1 MNKKK
6 GIVTIIVA
14 IAMFCMMSM
23 SVLAD
28 SDVHISLP
36 ENQVWTTGLSMTRT
50 GMFSYVYAACNSVY
64 PESGSD
70 NYTRIQTRLV
80 NSSGTLIMT
89 KDHETLKEGDAVTPL
104 YIKEGYLSYSTV
116 YIQFRGNT
124 NKSAKAIVE
133 YYPL

>member
-6 GIVTIIVA
+6 NILTIIVA

-23 SVLAD
+23 SALAD

-36 ENQVWTTGLSMTRT
+36 ENKVWTSSLAISRT
-50 GMFSYVYAACNSVY
+50 GMFSYVWAGCDAVY
-64 PESGSD
+64 PSSGSD
-70 NYTRIQTRLV
+70 HYTKIQTRLV

-89 KDHETLKEGDAVTPL
+89 KDYETLTEGDVVTPL
-104 YIKEGYLSYSTV
+104 YIKEGYLSYNTV

-124 NKSAKAIVE
+124 NAAAEAIVE
-133 YYPL
+133 YFSF